1 MVVMITDRHKS
12 YKDDHCT
19 VLSQDYHL
27 STDDGQ
33 MSTIFHQSPRVLMRN
48 ATSNW
53 TQNSGLVIVGF
64 SETWSAQ
71 GKPYREGET
80 QIIH

>member
-12 YKDDHCT
+12 YKDDHRL
-19 VLSQDYHL
+19 LSGL
-27 STDDGQ
+27 SSIYCRWSDVHYISSVPSSADAQ
-33 MSTIFHQSPRVLMRN
+33 V
-48 ATSNW
+48 TSNW
-53 TQNSGLVIVGF
+53 TRNSGLVIVGF